1 MCSNL
6 NPSGCHQLESRV
18 RSKVHA
24 RVRRGADR
32 KGQECTSLAAYST
45 KEIGRLLTMEQT
57 SLPTR
62 RRYGY
67 NHYGSFHSYS
77 LATCLF
83 L

>member
-6 NPSGCHQLESRV
+6 NPSDCHPLESRV

-45 KEIGRLLTMEQT
+45 CSIRLLRAHFEVSC
-57 SLPTR
+57 SLPIPQR
-62 RRYGY
+62 KSKIGMFSSA
-67 NHYGSFHSYS
+67 HLQKG
-77 LATCLF
+77 
-83 L
+83 